1 MDGWPLAIRVA
12 YRLLP
17 ELGGRTWRTTRCH
30 RLRRSVKCLRHRQQ
44 EAQLG
49 SSEARP
55 SGWSV
60 VAVFRDEGISGAKG
74 RQQATTFLR
83 CQTNALHLQ
92 RRRPRPAWMRC
103 SGREFDFVEAWSACR
118 LGRSLPDLIALLGEL
133 QAPETY
139 EFWGQRE
146 SPVGLSRLSATV

>member
-1 MDGWPLAIRVA
+1 MEDDALPPAPTIREMLETSA
-12 YRLLP
+12 A
-17 ELGGRTWRTTRCH
+17 
-30 RLRRSVKCLRHRQQ
+30 RRAR
-44 EAQLG
+44 LG

-139 EFWGQRE
+139 EFWGQRK

>member
-1 MDGWPLAIRVA
+1 MATSRRAALYVRVSTTDEGQTVENQLQPLHEAARRLGW
-12 YRLLP
+12 
-17 ELGGRTWRTTRCH
+17 T
-30 RLRRSVKCLRHRQQ
+30 
-44 EAQLG
+44 
-49 SSEARP
+49 
-55 SGWSV
+55 V

-83 CQTNALHLQ
+83 CQTNALHLE

-103 SGREFDFVEAWSACR
+103 SGREFNSVEAWSACR

-139 EFWGQRE
+139 EFWGQPE